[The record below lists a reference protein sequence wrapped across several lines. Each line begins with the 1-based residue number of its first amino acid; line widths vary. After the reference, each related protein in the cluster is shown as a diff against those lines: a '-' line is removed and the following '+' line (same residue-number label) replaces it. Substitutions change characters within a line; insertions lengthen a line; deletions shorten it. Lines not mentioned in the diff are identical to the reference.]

1 MHGLGTAIYMST
13 VVGPFSGFYTAT
25 IDGETVVVDAYRNIS
40 EPVCEV
46 SWSRWGLENTTHVV
60 SVVFRGSSVL
70 AGPDTTG
77 NSSLEIT
84 RFTYVLDFLGL
95 SVLIDDVGVS
105 LISSLFLNCD

>member
-1 MHGLGTAIYMST
+1 MST
-13 VVGPFSGFYTAT
+13 VVGPFSGVYTAT

-60 SVVFRGSSVL
+60 SVVFRGPSIQ
-70 AGPDTTG
+70 AAPNPAA

-84 RFTYVLDFLGL
+84 RFTYVLSFLG
-95 SVLIDDVGVS
+95 
-105 LISSLFLNCD
+105 